1 MKRILI
7 SLGLLTAVSLFAAEQ
22 SDPRFEKFMDRS
34 RKIYET
40 NHMVVDLR
48 LSSYDGKVPPAECHY
63 DRYPGKVERI
73 QCNGAT
79 FARKQDG
86 KWLQSQDWGESGK
99 PVKGE
104 RLTPLNVFPSCVDLP
119 LKDKGESRDQS
130 QGATVVR
137 LIDQHTNEEGDEEFV
152 FEMGRENQTGA
163 NYPKYTFLRY
173 KNADPDDAVLYKF
186 SGPIYSQGGSKVQ
199 LDARYGYL
207 VAVKMN
213 VVTPTPAAA
222 SENSPKLSENVLPA
236 PAGEN
241 VYTFAQIEQKK
252 AQLKDKIVR
261 IEILRLLGQGS
272 NPLGDG
278 TVRYIAKDTSGGATP
293 YGQVAFPAAGLE
305 KTGLGKNP
313 DQGPLTCYA
322 RVHVFPEKKAAAI
335 CVVVGTKVSME
346 NGKATYSW

>member
-1 MKRILI
+1 VRSVLV
-7 SLGLLTAVSLFAAEQ
+7 SLFSLAAVSLLAAEE

-48 LSSYDGKVPPAECHY
+48 LSSYEGKIPPAECHY

-73 QCNGAT
+73 KFNGGT
-79 FARKQDG
+79 FARKQGG
-86 KWLQSQDWGESGK
+86 KWLASDDWGESGK
-99 PVKGE
+99 TVKGDSV
-104 RLTPLNVFPSCVDLP
+104 TPLNVFASYVDIP
-119 LKDKGESRDQS
+119 LKSKSESRDKS
-130 QGATVVR
+130 QGATIVR
-137 LIDQHTNEEGDEEFV
+137 LIDQHTDEEGNDELT

-173 KNADPDDAVLYKF
+173 KNADQDDAVLYKF

-199 LDARYGYL
+199 FDARYGYL

-213 VVTPTPAAA
+213 VVNATTAPENSTAQ
-222 SENSPKLSENVLPA
+222 SENLSEPISDKT
-236 PAGEN
+236 
-241 VYTFAQIEQKK
+241 YTFQEIEQKK

-272 NPLGDG
+272 DMMGDG
-278 TVRYIAKDTSGGATP
+278 TLRFIAKDTSGGATP
-293 YGQVAFPAAGLE
+293 YGQVAFPHEGLE
-305 KTGLGKNP
+305 KTGLDKNP
-313 DQGPLTCYA
+313 DKGPLTCYA

>member
-1 MKRILI
+1 VKSILV
-7 SLGLLTAVSLFAAEQ
+7 SLLSLAAVSLLAAEE
-22 SDPRFEKFMDRS
+22 SDPRFEKFMERS

-48 LSSYDGKVPPAECHY
+48 LSSFDGKIPPAECQF

-73 QCNGAT
+73 KFNGGA
-79 FARKQDG
+79 FARKQGG
-86 KWLQSQDWGESGK
+86 KWLASDDWGESGK

-104 RLTPLNVFPSCVDLP
+104 STTPLNVFASFVDIP
-119 LKDKGESRDQS
+119 LKSKGESRDKS
-130 QGATVVR
+130 QGATIVR
-137 LIDQHTNEEGDEEFV
+137 LIDQHADEEGNDELT

-173 KNADPDDAVLYKF
+173 KNADPDDVVLYKF

-199 LDARYGYL
+199 FDARYGYL

-213 VVTPTPAAA
+213 VVNATAAPEISTA
-222 SENSPKLSENVLPA
+222 QSKNLSQPISDKT
-236 PAGEN
+236 
-241 VYTFAQIEQKK
+241 YTFQEIEKSK

-272 NPLGDG
+272 DMMGDG
-278 TVRYIAKDTSGGATP
+278 TLRFIAKDTSGGATP
-293 YGQVAFPAAGLE
+293 YGQVAFPREGLE
-305 KTGLGKNP
+305 KTGLDKNP
-313 DQGPLTCYA
+313 DKGPLTCYA
-322 RVHVFPEKKAAAI
+322 RVHVFPEQKAAAI